1 MATIKGKNFDDELHG
16 TNADDFLYGYGN
28 DDWLTGG
35 SGNDVL
41 IGGLGADTML
51 GGQGNDIYYVDD
63 AGDQVMELAGE
74 GLDTVRSTIGYVLGA
89 DVENLTLQG
98 SANLDGTGNDLDNML
113 IGNSGSNVLDGG
125 LGDDTLNGRAGA
137 DTLIGGDGD
146 DTYVVDQ
153 TDDIV
158 VEAAGEGTDRVISGV
173 SYVLGADVEKLSLQ
187 GSANLDGTGNVLNNF
202 LAGNSGSNVLDGGL
216 GNDTL
221 NGRAGADT
229 LIGGDGNDTY
239 VVDQTDDVVVE
250 AAGEGT
256 DTVVSTVTYVLGA
269 EIENLSLRG
278 SANLSGTGN
287 DLNNFLAGNS
297 GSNVLAGGLGNDTLN
312 GRAGA
317 DTLIGGDGDD
327 TYVVN
332 QLDDVVVEAAGEGTD
347 KVISMVTY
355 ALGAEVEN
363 LSLWGIVNLN
373 GTGNGFNNEL
383 VGNLG
388 GNLLD
393 GGAGNDSLYG
403 GLGADTLMGGEGD
416 DYLQGEAGADLLIG
430 GAGDDLYVVEDA
442 DDIVIENA
450 GEGTDTVVSWVSF
463 SLEADDEIEALT
475 LVGEGNND
483 GIGNGLANLL
493 TGNVGNNVLDG
504 GAGADTMAGGS
515 GNDTY
520 QVDNIGDA
528 VIEDAGA
535 GQDTVLA
542 SINYTLGANVENL
555 TLTGNDLL
563 RGVGNG
569 LDNILTGNGRSN
581 VLDGGAGA
589 DTMIGGIGQD
599 IYYVDNAGDVV
610 VEAVAEGV
618 DDVISTISYALA
630 ANVENLELLGAEN
643 LSATG
648 NSLRNELFGNSGAN
662 ILDGGGDNDT
672 LNGRA
677 GADTMI
683 GGGGD
688 DKYFVDDAGDL
699 VVELAAAGT
708 DTVSS
713 TISYGLGDNVERL
726 TLMGSANI
734 DATGNGLAN
743 VLTGNT
749 GDNVLDGGAGADT
762 MAGGTGNDTY
772 HVDSA
777 SDVVTE
783 ALDAGIDRVVA
794 SVSYALGANIE
805 NLTLAGVGSLDG
817 TGNAFDNLLVG
828 NVGNNTLDGGAGADT
843 MMGGAGNDTYH
854 VDSVSDVVSEG
865 ADAGTDTVVAIFS
878 YSLGNDVENLTLS
891 GVVAVSATGNALSNT
906 LIGTTN
912 GNTLDG
918 GSGAD
923 TMVGGAGNDVYYV
936 DHVSD
941 LVVELADEG
950 FDTVISTVSFQLDNA
965 VEHLTLT
972 GNGNISALGNTL
984 GNILTGNS
992 GANVLDGGAG
1002 DDTLDGGT
1010 GGDIMIG
1017 GRGNDTFYVDH
1028 VLDVVMEA
1036 VGEGIDAIF
1045 SSINFTLGEN
1055 VENLT
1060 LDGGSTGG
1068 GNALANV
1075 ITGNN
1080 GTNFLNGGGGDD
1092 LLDGLAGIDTL
1103 NGEAGADT
1111 LLGGNGA
1118 DTLNGGAD
1126 NDSLS
1131 GGLGTDTL
1139 TGGSG
1144 ADSFV
1149 FNTAF
1154 SGSNSDTVTDFNA
1167 IDDTIVLD
1175 NAIFTGL
1182 SDGTLDASAFRV
1194 GAAALDADDRIVFN
1208 ATTGGLFYDAD
1219 GNGAAAAIQFATVST
1234 TAMGVSAGDFLIV

>member
-1 MATIKGKNFDDELHG
+1 MATIKGKNFDDELLG
-16 TNADDFLYGYGN
+16 TNADDFLYGCGN

-113 IGNSGSNVLDGG
+113 TGNSGSNVLDGG

-158 VEAAGEGTDRVISGV
+158 VEAAGEGTDKVISGV
-173 SYVLGADVEKLSLQ
+173 SYVLGADVEKLSLR
-187 GSANLDGTGNVLNNF
+187 GSANLDGTGNVLNNI

-239 VVDQTDDVVVE
+239 VVDQTDDVVIE

-287 DLNNFLAGNS
+287 DLNNILAGNS

-327 TYVVN
+327 TYVVD

-393 GGAGNDSLYG
+393 AGAGNDSLYG

-416 DYLQGEAGADLLIG
+416 DYLQGEHGADTLIG
-430 GAGDDLYVVEDA
+430 GIGDDVYVVEDG
-442 DDIVIENA
+442 DDLVIENI
-450 GEGTDTVVSWVSF
+450 GEGIDTVVSWVSF
-463 SLEADDEIEALT
+463 ALEADDEVEILM
-475 LVGEGNND
+475 LVGE
-483 GIGNGLANLL
+483 
-493 TGNVGNNVLDG
+493 
-504 GAGADTMAGGS
+504 AD
-515 GNDTY
+515 
-520 QVDNIGDA
+520 
-528 VIEDAGA
+528 
-535 GQDTVLA
+535 
-542 SINYTLGANVENL
+542 NYG
-555 TLTGNDLL
+555 
-563 RGVGNG
+563 
-569 LDNILTGNGRSN
+569 TGNG
-581 VLDGGAGA
+581 
-589 DTMIGGIGQD
+589 
-599 IYYVDNAGDVV
+599 
-610 VEAVAEGV
+610 
-618 DDVISTISYALA
+618 
-630 ANVENLELLGAEN
+630 
-643 LSATG
+643 
-648 NSLRNELFGNSGAN
+648 FGN
-662 ILDGGGDNDT
+662 L
-672 LNGRA
+672 
-677 GADTMI
+677 
-683 GGGGD
+683 
-688 DKYFVDDAGDL
+688 L
-699 VVELAAAGT
+699 VG
-708 DTVSS
+708 
-713 TISYGLGDNVERL
+713 NV
-726 TLMGSANI
+726 
-734 DATGNGLAN
+734 
-743 VLTGNT
+743 

-762 MAGGTGNDTY
+762 MTGGAGDDTY

-777 SDVVTE
+777 SDVISE
-783 ALDAGIDRVVA
+783 
-794 SVSYALGANIE
+794 SV
-805 NLTLAGVGSLDG
+805 D
-817 TGNAFDNLLVG
+817 D
-828 NVGNNTLDGGAGADT
+828 
-843 MMGGAGNDTYH
+843 
-854 VDSVSDVVSEG
+854 
-865 ADAGTDTVVAIFS
+865 GTDTVVATTS
-878 YSLGNDVENLTLS
+878 YALGNNVENLTLS
-891 GVVAVSATGNALSNT
+891 GLAAVYATGNALANT

-912 GNTLDG
+912 GNTMDG

-923 TMVGGAGNDVYYV
+923 TMVGGAGNDIYYV
-936 DHVSD
+936 ENSSD
-941 LVVELADEG
+941 AVVELADEG
-950 FDTVISTVSFQLDNA
+950 FDTVYSSVSWHLGNA

-972 GNGNISALGNTL
+972 GNGNINAQGNTL

-992 GANVLDGGAG
+992 GANLLDGGTG
-1002 DDTLDGGT
+1002 DDTLDGGA
-1010 GGDIMIG
+1010 GGDLMIG
-1017 GRGNDTFYVDH
+1017 GAGNDTFYVEQA
-1028 VLDVVMEA
+1028 LDVVMEA
-1036 VGEGIDAIF
+1036 AGEGIDTVV
-1045 SSINFTLGEN
+1045 SSVNLTLGEN

-1060 LDGGSTGG
+1060 LDSGTTGG
-1068 GNALANV
+1068 GNALDNV
-1075 ITGNN
+1075 ITGNT
-1080 GTNFLNGGGGDD
+1080 GTNFLSGGAGDD

-1103 NGEAGADT
+1103 NGEAGADA

-1118 DTLNGGAD
+1118 DILSGGTD

-1154 SGSNSDTVTDFNA
+1154 SGSNSDTITDFNS

-1182 SDGTLDASAFRV
+1182 SDGTLAAGAFRV
-1194 GAAALDADDRIVFN
+1194 GTAALDADDRIVFN
-1208 ATTGGLFYDAD
+1208 GTTGGLFYDAD
-1219 GNGAAAAIQFATVST
+1219 GNGAGAAIQFATVTSPVG
-1234 TAMGVSAGDFLIV
+1234 GVSAGDFLVV

>member
-1 MATIKGKNFDDELHG
+1 MAVIKGTGFDDELFG
-16 TNADDFLYGYGN
+16 TSAPDFLYGYAGH
-28 DDWLTGG
+28 DSLFGG

-41 IGGLGADTML
+41 VGGAGGDTMT
-51 GGQGNDIYYVDD
+51 GGDGNDTYLVDHM
-63 AGDQVMELAGE
+63 GDVVIEAAGE
-74 GLDTVRSTIGYVLGA
+74 GIDRVMSTVTYALSSG
-89 DVENLTLQG
+89 VENLILQG

-113 IGNSGSNVLDGG
+113 LGNSGANLLQGG
-125 LGDDTLNGRAGA
+125 AGNDTLNGQRGD
-137 DTLIGGDGD
+137 DTLIGGDGN
-146 DTYVVDQ
+146 DTYIVDQ
-153 TDDIV
+153 AGDVV
-158 VEAAGEGTDRVISGV
+158 VEATGEGIDTVLSTVSCVLSAEVENLTLRGVANIGGTGNDLDNMLLGNSAANMLQGGAGNDTLNGQGGDDTLIGGEGNDIYFVDRTGDSVVELAGEGLDRVLSTV
-173 SYVLGADVEKLSLQ
+173 SYVLSAQVENLTLR
-187 GSANLDGTGNVLNNF
+187 GSANLSGTGNDLDNL
-202 LAGNSGSNVLDGGL
+202 LAGNSGSNVLRGGAGNDTLNGLAGADTLIGGEGNDTYVVDHAGDAVIEAAGEGIDKVISTVTHALSAEVENLALQGSADLDGTGNDL
-216 GNDTL
+216 DNVLLGNAGANVLSGGTGNDTL

-229 LIGGDGNDTY
+229 LIGGEGNDTY
-239 VVDQTDDVVVE
+239 VVDQTDDVVLE
-250 AAGEGT
+250 SAGEGI
-256 DTVVSTVTYVLGA
+256 DSVVS
-269 EIENLSLRG
+269 S
-278 SANLSGTGN
+278 
-287 DLNNFLAGNS
+287 
-297 GSNVLAGGLGNDTLN
+297 
-312 GRAGA
+312 
-317 DTLIGGDGDD
+317 
-327 TYVVN
+327 
-332 QLDDVVVEAAGEGTD
+332 
-347 KVISMVTY
+347 VTY
-355 ALGAEVEN
+355 ALAAQVEWLTLIGAGNVA
-363 LSLWGIVNLN
+363 
-373 GTGNGFNNEL
+373 GTGNGLDNMM
-383 VGNLG
+383 VGNIG
-388 GNLLD
+388 DNLLD
-393 GGAGNDSLYG
+393 GGVGNDALIG
-403 GLGADTLMGGEGD
+403 GLGADTLTGGEGD
-416 DYLQGEAGADLLIG
+416 DHLQGEAGADLLIG

-442 DDIVIENA
+442 DDTVIESA

-463 SLEADDEIEALT
+463 TLGADDEIEALT
-475 LVGEGNND
+475 LAGEGDND
-483 GIGNGLANLL
+483 GTGNGLANTLA
-493 TGNVGNNVLDG
+493 GNVGNNVLDG
-504 GAGADTMAGGS
+504 GAGADTMAGGAGS
-515 GNDTY
+515 DTY
-520 QVDNIGDA
+520 QVDNIGDV
-528 VIEDAGA
+528 VIEDADA
-535 GQDTVLA
+535 GWDTVLA
-542 SINYTLGANVENL
+542 SVNYTLSDNVENL
-555 TLTGNDLL
+555 TLTGNALL
-563 RGVGNG
+563 RGTGNS
-569 LDNILTGNGRSN
+569 LDNVLTGNGRSN

-817 TGNAFDNLLVG
+817 TGNAFDNVLVG

-865 ADAGTDTVVAIFS
+865 ANAGTDTVVATFS

-891 GVVAVSATGNALSNT
+891 GVAAVSATGNALSNT

-923 TMVGGAGNDVYYV
+923 TMMGGAGNDVYYV

-1028 VLDVVMEA
+1028 ALDVVMEA

-1149 FNTAF
+1149 
-1154 SGSNSDTVTDFNA
+1154 
-1167 IDDTIVLD
+1167 
-1175 NAIFTGL
+1175 
-1182 SDGTLDASAFRV
+1182 
-1194 GAAALDADDRIVFN
+1194 
-1208 ATTGGLFYDAD
+1208 
-1219 GNGAAAAIQFATVST
+1219 
-1234 TAMGVSAGDFLIV
+1234 